1 MLDDVGLVAAVTRLA
16 DRTRRSGIPVEL
28 ALIGLDDESRL
39 PAEVETVVYRV
50 VQEALTNVSRHA
62 DASAASIAIEVEVM
76 VVRAV
81 IADDGVGF
89 VVGDGPPRSLGL
101 AGMVERA
108 SLIGGHVEIAST
120 PSEGTT
126 VVLEVPR

>member
-1 MLDDVGLVAAVTRLA
+1 MLALGGVAAAPLRAGLPEVVAATKPSVMAVGLYNPLA
-16 DRTRRSGIPVEL
+16 SPRFTFRG
-28 ALIGLDDESRL
+28 
-39 PAEVETVVYRV
+39 T
-50 VQEALTNVSRHA
+50 
-62 DASAASIAIEVEVM
+62 
-76 VVRAV
+76 
-81 IADDGVGF
+81 GF

-120 PSEGTT
+120 PAEGTT